1 MIKIMHPSATLLSTL
16 VLLAFGAAAMADTA
30 FVIDR
35 LLVGIHE
42 TKDADSAI
50 VKVVPTGTQLE
61 VIKRD
66 GDVANVRAAGGA
78 SGWVDAAYLSPEP
91 PARLRIVELE
101 KSKAALEERLKQLE
115 QAARGGAPAAASPT
129 VEQASAEINTL
140 TKENTDL
147 KGKLSDEKLRAETLQ
162 TEVSSLRAQVKSTA
176 VPPDARLVELER
188 SRDEL
193 EQEIEDAQQKLAEY
207 AARTSLDDTTT
218 LLPLVLREYAKSIF
232 LIALLLAALAFG
244 VGIYV
249 ADLLNRRRHGGF
261 RL

>member
-1 MIKIMHPSATLLSTL
+1 MKIMRLSVTLLSAL
-16 VLLAFGAAAMADTA
+16 SLLAFGAAAVADTA

-42 TKDADSAI
+42 TKETDSAI

-66 GDVANVRAAGGA
+66 GDIANVREPGGA

-91 PARLRIVELE
+91 PARLRVAALE
-101 KSKAALEERLKQLE
+101 KSKGALEARLKQLE
-115 QAARGGAPAAASPT
+115 QAAHGGAPAAARSV
-129 VEQASAEINTL
+129 VEPASAEIDTL

-162 TEVSSLRAQVKSTA
+162 TEASTLRAQVKSTA
-176 VPPDARLVELER
+176 LPPDARIVELER

-193 EQEIEDAQQKLAEY
+193 EQTLEDAQQKLAEY
-207 AARTSLDDTTT
+207 GARTSLDDTAT
-218 LLPLVLREYAKSIF
+218 LLPLVLREYAKSIV
-232 LIALLLAALAFG
+232 LIALVLAALAFG
-244 VGIYV
+244 TGLYV
-249 ADLLNRRRHGGF
+249 ADILNRRRHGGF

>member
-1 MIKIMHPSATLLSTL
+1 MRPSATLLSAL
-16 VLLAFGAAAMADTA
+16 LLLAFGAAAVADTA

-42 TKDADSAI
+42 SKDADSAI

-66 GDVANVRAAGGA
+66 GDVATVREPGGA

-91 PARLRIVELE
+91 PARLRVAELE
-101 KSKAALEERLKQLE
+101 KSKVALEARLKQLE
-115 QAARGGAPAAASPT
+115 QAAHGGAPAAAGAV
-129 VEQASAEINTL
+129 VEPASAEIDTL

-162 TEVSSLRAQVKSTA
+162 TEVSTLRVQVKSTA
-176 VPPDARLVELER
+176 LPPDARVVELER

-193 EQEIEDAQQKLAEY
+193 EQALEDAQQKLAEY
-207 AARTSLDDTTT
+207 GARTSLDDTAA
-218 LLPLVLREYAKSIF
+218 LLPVVLREYAKSIV
-232 LIALLLAALAFG
+232 LIALVLAALAFG
-244 VGIYV
+244 TGLYV
-249 ADLLNRRRHGGF
+249 ADILNRRRHGGF